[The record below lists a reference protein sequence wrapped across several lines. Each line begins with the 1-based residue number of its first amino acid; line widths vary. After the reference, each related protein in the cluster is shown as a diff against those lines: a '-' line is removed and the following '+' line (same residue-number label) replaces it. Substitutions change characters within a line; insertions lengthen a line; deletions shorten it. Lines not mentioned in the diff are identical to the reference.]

1 MCFIG
6 WGSFGSF
13 KFYRQP
19 PTVLAEG
26 VPPVRLSPDDGGAI
40 GIGYSA
46 RLLIGGDAVQ
56 DPQEIAASVSAVQQS
71 RGNFK
76 SHESWC

>member
-1 MCFIG
+1 MG
-6 WGSFGSF
+6 VRSFGSSLS
-13 KFYRQP
+13 YRQP
-19 PTVLAEG
+19 PAVLAEG

-46 RLLIGGDAVQ
+46 RLLIGGDAIQ
-56 DPQEIAASVSAVQQS
+56 DLKQIGASVGTVQQG
-71 RGNFK
+71 RGKFK

>member
-1 MCFIG
+1 VR
-6 WGSFGSF
+6 SFGSSLS
-13 KFYRQP
+13 YRQP
-19 PTVLAEG
+19 PAGLAEG
-26 VPPVRLSPDDGGAI
+26 VPAVRLSPDDGSAI

-56 DPQEIAASVSAVQQS
+56 DLQQIGASVGTVQQS

-76 SHESWC
+76 SHDKV